1 MRMGE
6 IPLGF
11 TEEQYRGDPPPPK
24 RQGGREFTLWDKD
37 GFGFGDILDVVNP
50 LQHIPVVSVFYRELT
65 GDDIGPLPRLLGG
78 GLFGG
83 ILGAASSLANILI
96 EDATG
101 NDMGGHVMTAL
112 FNSDGGGGPVEP
124 PIMVA
129 RSAAKSGSAA
139 YKTASELQPRP
150 VVQQI
155 GLSMNQDDVLV

>member
-24 RQGGREFTLWDKD
+24 RPDGRAFSLWDKD

-50 LQHIPVVSVFYRELT
+50 LQHIPVVSVLYRELT

-83 ILGAASSLANILI
+83 ILGAASSIANILI

-112 FNSDGGGGPVEP
+112 FNSDGGSRPVEP
-124 PIMVA
+124 PVMV
-129 RSAAKSGSAA
+129 AKSGTAA
-139 YKTASELQPRP
+139 YKTASELQPRGELR
-150 VVQQI
+150 QI
-155 GLSMNQDDVLV
+155 GMTMNQDDRFA

>member
-11 TEEQYRGDPPPPK
+11 TAEQYRGDPPPPK
-24 RQGGREFTLWDKD
+24 RPDGSEFSLWDKD
-37 GFGFGDILDVVNP
+37 GFGFNDIIDVINP
-50 LQHIPVVSVFYRELT
+50 LQHLPIVSVLYREWT

-83 ILGAASSLANILI
+83 VFGAASSLANILI

-112 FNSDGGGGPVEP
+112 FNSDGGGGKPVEP
-124 PIMVA
+124 PVMVA
-129 RSAAKSGSAA
+129 KSAAAA
-139 YKTASELQPRP
+139 YQRASGLQPGP
-150 VVQQI
+150 VI
-155 GLSMNQDDVLV
+155 GELMNQDIVTA